1 MKKNILNQ
9 YESKI
14 DEDLETIN
22 KKLKFIEE
30 KELRNRE
37 QEQEE
42 AEFIEENRDVVQELN
57 FNNQEL
63 LGNVNEQ

>member
-42 AEFIEENRDVVQELN
+42 AEFIEENRDIVQELN